1 MSAYPG
7 PSPSPEAGAYE
18 QREARDGDSAGA
30 LRTAERLVRSARNTL
45 TSDYIYGALATGQAE
60 AGDSEA
66 ALRTVAL
73 INGYPPQPEMWRA
86 LGRAEGRRGNVDAVL
101 ARGPQGGNRLA
112 AADRPGR
119 GTGRPRRRAS
129 ALEVIRSLPEG

>member
-30 LRTAERLVRSARNTL
+30 LRTAERLAPAPRHTLPRDHIYRAGATRRRGADSAGALRPAERLVRSARNTL

-86 LGRAEGRRGNVDAVL
+86 LGRAEGRRGNGD
-101 ARGPQGGNRLA
+101 P
-112 AADRPGR
+112 
-119 GTGRPRRRAS
+119 
-129 ALEVIRSLPEG
+129 